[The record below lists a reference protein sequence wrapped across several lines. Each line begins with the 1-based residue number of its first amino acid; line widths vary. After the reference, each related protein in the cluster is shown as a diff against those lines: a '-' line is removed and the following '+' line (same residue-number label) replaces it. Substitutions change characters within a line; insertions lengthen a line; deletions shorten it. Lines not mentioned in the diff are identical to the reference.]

1 MTPAMTAAVTA
12 MTAAMTAAVTA
23 MTAAMTAMTAAVTAM
38 TAAVTAMTAAVTA
51 PHGCMTGRGPGGHR
65 ARGALPHVYLL
76 QDRSVTP
83 LRGLLTA
90 GVTLN

>member
-1 MTPAMTAAVTA
+1 MGAAELEAEVVVNLHQGEVTSAMTA
-12 MTAAMTAAVTA
+12 
-23 MTAAMTAMTAAVTAM
+23 AMTAAVTAM

-51 PHGCMTGRGPGGHR
+51 PHGCVTGRGPGGHR

-90 GVTLN
+90 YVTLN